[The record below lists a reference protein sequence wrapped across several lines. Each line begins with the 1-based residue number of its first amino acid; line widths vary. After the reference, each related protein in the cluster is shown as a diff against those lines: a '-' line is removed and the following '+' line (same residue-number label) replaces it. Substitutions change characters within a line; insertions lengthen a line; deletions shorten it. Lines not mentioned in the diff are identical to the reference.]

1 MNSEIRGPASKGP
14 APLCIPGRSDFSLEQ
29 ALQSEDVLDLV
40 FSYLR
45 IESEQLQRA
54 GLAAIRALEA
64 VSVTNPPAG
73 TGRSL
78 EAWPPS

>member
-1 MNSEIRGPASKGP
+1 MNSEINDPASKGA
-14 APLCIPGRSDFSLEQ
+14 APLCIPRRSDFSLEQ

-45 IESEQLQRA
+45 IENEQLQRA

-64 VSVTNPPAG
+64 VSVTNA
-73 TGRSL
+73 
-78 EAWPPS
+78 

>member
-1 MNSEIRGPASKGP
+1 MNTEKRGPASKGP
-14 APLCIPGRSDFSLEQ
+14 VPLCVPGRADFSLEQ

-64 VSVTNPPAG
+64 VSVTYPPG
-73 TGRSL
+73 ERG
-78 EAWPPS
+78 